1 MHTARQAGA
10 IATALLSIAIVVATV
25 IAGRILIFEY
35 FHGDAATVRHLLDRL
50 FA

>member
-1 MHTARQAGA
+1 MKLT
-10 IATALLSIAIVVATV
+10 IVAATV

-35 FHGDAATVRHLLDRL
+35 FHGDAATVRQLLDQL

>member
-1 MHTARQAGA
+1 MHAARQAGA
-10 IATALLSIAIVVATV
+10 IAIVLLAVAIVVATV

-35 FHGDAATVRHLLDRL
+35 FHGSAATVRDVLHRL